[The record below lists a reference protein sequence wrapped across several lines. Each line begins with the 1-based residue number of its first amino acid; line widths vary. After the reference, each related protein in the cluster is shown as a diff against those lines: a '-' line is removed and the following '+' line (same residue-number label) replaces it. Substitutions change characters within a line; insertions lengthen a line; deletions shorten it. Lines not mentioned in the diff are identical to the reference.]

1 MNRVMT
7 LSGQRPHNLMMFIHN
22 QQIPIILI
30 LNNVDVSISAHN
42 EGRVTELG
50 INLVSTQLLRSE
62 IMNGVRFDAVAERSD
77 VYVFRL

>member
-7 LSGQRPHNLMMFIHN
+7 LSGQRPHNLMMLIHN